1 MAVDVDKLNFVCS
14 KGMDMHEGADV
25 AGYKSFVLKV
35 KLQCD
40 DIKLLKHVR
49 FLHSIGSR
57 VLGHW
62 ILNMIASSAATKAR
76 IKQCYGKRRQQHI
89 ICLVVTAFSPNK
101 DSYCS

>member
-1 MAVDVDKLNFVCS
+1 MEDLSCIKCGHAIGMAVDVDKLNFVCS

-62 ILNMIASSAATKAR
+62 ILNMIASLH
-76 IKQCYGKRRQQHI
+76 RRPPK
-89 ICLVVTAFSPNK
+89 LA
-101 DSYCS
+101 